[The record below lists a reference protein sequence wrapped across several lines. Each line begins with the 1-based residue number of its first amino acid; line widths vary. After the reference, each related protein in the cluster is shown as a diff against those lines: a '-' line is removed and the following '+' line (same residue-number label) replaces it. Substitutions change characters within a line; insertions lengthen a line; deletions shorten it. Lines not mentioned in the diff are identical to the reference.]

1 MTLVEEI
8 RNQLSKVFTP
18 NGDVKVC
25 GRDEC
30 RKAIQIASEICPGVD
45 FGNPE
50 TGIMNL
56 QTFHDCFFCD
66 KELKKQLFKVFDTQG
81 TLLPINHADC
91 RKLILSG
98 LLLWKGRDWLCQPW
112 RISQSVLCIQR
123 LKSYYFCQIFY
134 VFGSYPLCV
143 DT

>member
-56 QTFHDCFFCD
+56 QTFHDCFFEC
-66 KELKKQLFKVFDTQG
+66 
-81 TLLPINHADC
+81 
-91 RKLILSG
+91 LILT
-98 LLLWKGRDWLCQPW
+98 
-112 RISQSVLCIQR
+112 V
-123 LKSYYFCQIFY
+123 
-134 VFGSYPLCV
+134 
-143 DT
+143 